1 MTFLCW
7 YGTEHLTGAKASP
20 NFDGWNLVPET
31 SRKLFRES
39 VTT

>member
-7 YGTEHLTGAKASP
+7 YRTEHLTGVIVFS
-20 NFDGWNLVPET
+20 NFDGWDLVPEI

-39 VTT
+39 ITT